1 MADIKRAARAEWR
14 GDSRSGSGKISTSSG
29 AITDQPYSWSMRF
42 ENEPG
47 TNPEEL
53 IAAAHAACYSMALAS
68 TLARQGHKL
77 DEVQTEATLTMTR
90 DDSGAKLAH
99 MALKVR
105 ARLGTLDEQTF
116 RKVAQEAEQNC
127 PVSNLLRCGLT
138 IELDAAYL

>member
-1 MADIKRAARAEWR
+1 MAEIKRSARAEWR
-14 GDSRSGSGKISTSSG
+14 GDSRSGKGKISTSSG
-29 AITDQPYSWSMRF
+29 AISDQPYSWSMRF

-68 TLARQGHKL
+68 TLAKQGHQL
-77 DEVQTEATLTMTR
+77 EEVQTEATLIMER
-90 DDSGAKLAH
+90 GEGGSRLAR

-105 ARLGTLDEQTF
+105 ARLGTLDEDSF
-116 RKVAQEAEQNC
+116 RKVAQEAEKSC